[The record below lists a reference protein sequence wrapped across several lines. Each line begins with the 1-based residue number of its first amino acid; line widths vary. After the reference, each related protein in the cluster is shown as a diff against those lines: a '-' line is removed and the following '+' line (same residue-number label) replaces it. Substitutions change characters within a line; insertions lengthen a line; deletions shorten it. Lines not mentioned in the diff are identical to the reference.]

1 MEDNKLIININI
13 GERTYPI
20 SIVRGD
26 SRREELIRKASQSI
40 NDTLLQYKQ
49 KGYKNKDD
57 QDYLAMT
64 VIMFAVRLMENENK
78 EDLSPIINEL
88 KKINFELE
96 EILEKE

>member
-1 MEDNKLIININI
+1 MEDNKLIINISI
-13 GERTYPI
+13 GERIYPI
-20 SIVRGD
+20 SIDRGD

-40 NDTLLQYKQ
+40 NDTLLQYKS
-49 KGYKNKDD
+49 KGYRNKDD

-64 VIMFAVRLMENENK
+64 VIMFAVKLMENENK

-96 EILEKE
+96 DILDKE

>member
-1 MEDNKLIININI
+1 MEDNKLIINIGI
-13 GERTYPI
+13 GERNYPI
-20 SIVRGD
+20 SIERGD

-40 NDTLLQYKQ
+40 NDTLLQYK
-49 KGYKNKDD
+49 KRGYKNKDD

-64 VIMFAVRLMENENK
+64 LIMFAVKLMENENK
-78 EDLSPIINEL
+78 EDLSPVINEL